1 MRPVDYIRSSVRA
14 TRLRQAEPGSNSRS
28 QAHNYADYVTERSL
42 IMTCV
47 YCSVN
52 IFLLDTLIIK

>member
-28 QAHNYADYVTERSL
+28 QAHNYADYVTAPA
-42 IMTCV
+42 
-47 YCSVN
+47 
-52 IFLLDTLIIK
+52 FLDNDLRIL